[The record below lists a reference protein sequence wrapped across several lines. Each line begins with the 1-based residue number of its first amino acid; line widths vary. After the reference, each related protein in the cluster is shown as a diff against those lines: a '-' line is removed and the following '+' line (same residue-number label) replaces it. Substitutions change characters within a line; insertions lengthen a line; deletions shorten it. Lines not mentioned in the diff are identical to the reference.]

1 MAVYDEPQLTTIEKF
16 GVLLVNAGAP
26 SAPTTPAV
34 RAFQRQRL
42 SVSRRFPETG
52 KHGVTN
58 GLLPLWLRLSPA
70 AARTAKHYRAIWTEQ
85 GSPLLVNTGA
95 QAAALQ
101 TQLDSLGFAHCAV
114 KVAMTSGDP
123 AIGPVIESFTT
134 DDIRRI
140 LVIPLYPQLSV
151 TTTGVVY
158 AEVLAAIQ
166 AEADLPALRFVN
178 EYHLHE
184 VYIDALA
191 QSVTD
196 YWREHGKPQRLLM
209 SFRGIPGQGA
219 VLGNPYS
226 AQCKATARAV
236 ATRLKLGESQW
247 LCCFH
252 SRGRGEWSKPVSR
265 RILKEWGEEGCG
277 RVDILCPGVTA
288 DCYETLVDIKRIH
301 GALFRRAGGEN
312 LHYIAALNHRPEFI
326 NCLFD
331 LVNLNAQGW

>member
-1 MAVYDEPQLTTIEKF
+1 MAVYEEPQLTTTEKF
-16 GVLLVNAGAP
+16 GVLLVNGGTP
-26 SAPTTPAV
+26 SAPTTSAV
-34 RAFQRQRL
+34 RAFQQERL
-42 SVSRRFPETG
+42 SVSRHFPETG

-70 AARTAKHYRAIWTEQ
+70 AASTAKHYHAIWTDQ
-85 GSPLLVNTGA
+85 GPPLLVNTGT

-114 KVAMTSGDP
+114 KVAMTCGEP
-123 AIGPVIESFTT
+123 AIRPVIESFAA
-134 DDIRRI
+134 DNIRHI
-140 LVIPLYPQLSV
+140 LVIPLYPQLSG

-158 AEVLAAIQ
+158 AEVLTAIQ
-166 AEADLPALRFVN
+166 NEADLPALRFVN
-178 EYHLHE
+178 EYHLHQ

-209 SFRGIPGQGA
+209 SFKGIPEPSADHGD
-219 VLGNPYS
+219 PYP
-226 AQCKATARAV
+226 AQCKATARAL
-236 ATRLKLGESQW
+236 ATSLKLSESQW

-252 SRGRGEWSKPVSR
+252 SRGRGEWLKPISG

-277 RVDILCPGVTA
+277 RVDTLCPGVTA
-288 DCYETLVDIKRIH
+288 DCHETLVDIKLIH
-301 GALFRRAGGEN
+301 GAMFHKAGGEDI
-312 LHYIAALNHRPEFI
+312 HYIPALNDRPEFI

-331 LVNLNAQGW
+331 LVTLNTQGW